1 MVFELIL
8 IGIGVG
14 IISGFFGV
22 GGGMILVP
30 VLMAI
35 GIDIKTAIAVSVVQM
50 VFSSYYGSY
59 LNYKKGKLQL
69 NEGIWVGVGGI
80 IGGIIGAKFTDI
92 LPKEILEYIF
102 LTLVIFAL
110 IKVITSKKPQ
120 ENQEEGSFS
129 KLTLFFI
136 GLGIGIIAMMLGV
149 GGSIMLTPIL
159 VGFLHFPT
167 KKAATAG
174 LFFVVFSS
182 TAGAFYKLISGT
194 FNNLNMPLYQILALA
209 IAAVIG
215 VIIGVKLKDI
225 IKDSHHKI
233 SLIILYIVILLLLIN
248 KIFIQGS

>member
-1 MVFELIL
+1 MIFELIL

-30 VLMAI
+30 TLMAI

-59 LNYKKGKLQL
+59 LNYKKGLLKL

-80 IGGIIGAKFTDI
+80 IGGIIGARFTDI
-92 LPKEILEYIF
+92 LPKETLEYIF
-102 LTLVIFAL
+102 LALVIFAL
-110 IKVITSKKPQ
+110 IKVVTAKKPH
-120 ENQEEGSFS
+120 ETQEEGSFS
-129 KLTLFFI
+129 KVTLFFI
-136 GLGIGIIAMMLGV
+136 GLVIGVIAMMLGV

-182 TAGAFYKLISGT
+182 TAGFFYKLVAGT
-194 FNNLNMPLYQILALA
+194 FNNLNMPISYIFALA

-215 VIIGVKLKDI
+215 VIIGIKLKDV

-233 SLIILYIVILLLLIN
+233 SLIILYLIILLLLIN
-248 KIFIQGS
+248 KIFLQGN

>member
-1 MVFELIL
+1 MIFELIL
-8 IGIGVG
+8 IGIAVGV
-14 IISGFFGV
+14 ISGFFGV

-30 VLMAI
+30 TLMAI
-35 GIDIKTAIAVSVVQM
+35 GIDIKSAIAVSVVQM

-80 IGGIIGAKFTDI
+80 IGGIIGARFTDI
-92 LPKEILEYIF
+92 LPKEVLEYIF

-129 KLTLFFI
+129 KLTLFII

-159 VGFLHFPT
+159 IGFLHFPS

-182 TAGAFYKLISGT
+182 TAGFFYKLSANT
-194 FNNLNMPLYQILALA
+194 FDKLSMPLSYILALA
-209 IAAVIG
+209 FSAVIG

-225 IKDSHHKI
+225 ISDKHHKVSLI
-233 SLIILYIVILLLLIN
+233 VLYLIILALLIN
-248 KIFIQGS
+248 KIFF